1 MAFRVRSVLA
11 IAVATLIA
19 VSSASADTSL
29 PAHDLILPP
38 FMVHGIT
45 LVNFDIMDV
54 RAEAAVPVRVIGET
68 QPNSIFDRKRHIGI
82 AIGDDNG
89 VIHTS
94 LGLYWTVAEWK
105 RFNFGVPA
113 LEFGL
118 GRYPEYDRLTGRSFL
133 KNKPT
138 IIISLASIHY
148 RVGYIPALG
157 LNLYVNFEQVH
168 DLRQKLMGSQIGLSF
183 SRK

>member
-1 MAFRVRSVLA
+1 MVFRVRSLLA

-38 FMVHGIT
+38 FIVQGIT

-54 RAEAAVPVRVIGET
+54 RAEAAVPVRVIAET
-68 QPNSIFDRKRHIGI
+68 EPSGIFDRKRHIGL
-82 AIGDDNG
+82 AMGDDNG
-89 VIHTS
+89 IIHTS
-94 LGLYWTVAEWK
+94 LGFYWTIAEWK

-113 LEFGL
+113 LELGL

-138 IIISLASIHY
+138 IIISLASVHY
-148 RVGYIPALG
+148 RVGYIPAIG
-157 LNLYVNFEQVH
+157 LNWYVNFEQVQ

-183 SRK
+183 SKK